1 MFRQIHK
8 DLSMWVI
15 AIKNN
20 ILATSM
26 SVIRLDDAEWNKEP
40 SIFLHDLRELV
51 DTNVKTDKLWT
62 SEFKCP
68 VVEEVDPHIAINS
81 TSLFAITKNVKRN
94 VPEEE
99 KGCQSAVYL
108 SRIHVWDFWNYKK

>member
-26 SVIRLDDAEWNKEP
+26 SVIRLDDVEWNKEP
-40 SIFLHDLRELV
+40 SIFLHDLRELT
-51 DTNVKTDKLWT
+51 DTSIKTEKLWT

-68 VVEEVDPHIAINS
+68 VVEEVDPHIAINT
-81 TSLFAITKNVKRN
+81 TSLFAITKNVKRSDLGQ
-94 VPEEE
+94 E
-99 KGCQSAVYL
+99 KECDSSVYL
-108 SRIHVWDFWNYKK
+108 SRIHVWDFWNYRK